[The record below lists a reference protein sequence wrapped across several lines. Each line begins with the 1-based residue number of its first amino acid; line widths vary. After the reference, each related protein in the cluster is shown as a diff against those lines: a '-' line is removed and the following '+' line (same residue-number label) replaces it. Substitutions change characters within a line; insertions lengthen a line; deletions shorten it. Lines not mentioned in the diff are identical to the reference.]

1 MKRALVISGG
11 GSKGAFAVGVLK
23 ELHQIYPGLSF
34 DIYVGTSTGSLIVP
48 LASLGR
54 FAQLEKLYT
63 QISNKDIFI
72 EGNIIERI
80 SDASIFDVTPLWN
93 LIQENYTDEDY
104 EELLNSGKKVFINT
118 VCLQTDRLNV
128 FTNDRNSIHPGD
140 YKVVQAMN
148 ANHFRRAM
156 VASCCQPV
164 FMQPIRIN
172 KGVPGAEDTDF
183 QYVDGGVQEYI
194 GLQMAIDAGA
204 EEIFAIMLSSE
215 DSGTTVDNKDY
226 KNLMD
231 IIVKTIDILT
241 SDVGRNNVERFSRYN
256 DALKYIDEVK
266 KRMAEDGLTAETVQK
281 YFTLPGS
288 NDYQNKKPY
297 KIFKIRPADP
307 LGGGPGGLTFNPAEM
322 AGMVIKGENAFNAFA
337 ATLKKEDITWV

>member
-54 FAQLEKLYT
+54 FAALEQLYT

-80 SDASIFDVTPLWN
+80 SDTSIFDVTPLWN
-93 LIQENYTDEDY
+93 LIQRSYSDDDY
-104 EELLNSGKKVFINT
+104 AKLLSSGKKVFINT
-118 VCLQTDRLNV
+118 VCLQTDQLNV
-128 FTNDRNSIHPGD
+128 FTNDKTSIDPGD
-140 YKVVQAMN
+140 YKVVETVD

-156 VASCCQPV
+156 LASCCQPV
-164 FMQPIRIN
+164 FMQPIRVN
-172 KGVPGAEDTDF
+172 RGVPGAADKDL

-204 EEIFAIMLSSE
+204 EEIFAILLSSGDTAVAGE
-215 DSGTTVDNKDY
+215 DKQY

-231 IIVKTIDILT
+231 ILVKTIDILT
-241 SDVGRNNVERFSRYN
+241 SDVGKNNVEMMDQYN
-256 DALKYIDEVK
+256 GALQYIDQVK
-266 KRMAEDGLTAETVQK
+266 RRMIDGGIAAETVQK
-281 YFTLPGS
+281 YFTLS
-288 NDYQNKKPY
+288 HYNRYQNKKPY
-297 KIFKIRPADP
+297 KIFTIRPAGA
-307 LGGGPGGLTFNPAEM
+307 LGGGPGGLTFNPGEM
-322 AGMVIKGENAFNAFA
+322 TGMLAKGANAFNAFA
-337 ATLKKEDITWV
+337 ATLSKEDITWV